1 MRTTIYLDELG
12 IRIQSCGPCPSQK
25 KSDYTIMILDS
36 YSDVVNSSNFE
47 YESSPIRGA
56 TALDEERSSF
66 VEASPRG
73 DSFVKRK
80 DN

>member
-1 MRTTIYLDELG
+1 MI
-12 IRIQSCGPCPSQK
+12 
-25 KSDYTIMILDS
+25 SDL
-36 YSDVVNSSNFE
+36 YSDVINYTNFE

-56 TALDEERSSF
+56 TASDEQRSSF

-73 DSFVKRK
+73 DGFVKRK